1 MITTLP
7 DYQTLPGHRLG
18 LKVVYADGRPESD
31 KAPPDFRWPL
41 TVGATVT
48 APDWRPDN
56 ECGGGLHVWCDG
68 GGDLAASGLHRCDDA
83 TVTWLA
89 VDYDEADAI
98 DLDGKVKVRECM
110 VVAVG
115 VRADVASWIAA
126 RVRTPVHYAVVTA
139 GDEGTAT
146 AGYRGTAT
154 AGNDGTATAGDF
166 GTATAGNR
174 GTATAGNDGTAT
186 AGDFGTAT
194 AGNDGTATAGY
205 NGTATAG
212 NRGTATAGNDGTA
225 TAGYNGTATAGYNG
239 TATAGDFG
247 TATAGNDG
255 TASAGLGGCINILWF
270 DAAQGRYR
278 RAVAEVDGVTIKP
291 GVKYRVEGG
300 RFVEVSS

>member
-1 MITTLP
+1 MERMITTLP

-18 LKVVYADGRPESD
+18 LKVVYADGRPEID

-56 ECGGGLHVWCDG
+56 ECGGGLHVWPDG
-68 GGDLAASGLHRCDDA
+68 GGDLGASSLRVRSDDA
-83 TVTWLA
+83 VTWLA
-89 VDYDEADAI
+89 VDYAEADAV
-98 DLDGKVKVRECM
+98 DLGGKDKCRECT

-115 VRADVASWIAA
+115 SRAEVASWIAA
-126 RVRTPVHYAVVTA
+126 HVRTPVHYAVV
-139 GDEGTAT
+139 
-146 AGYRGTAT
+146 
-154 AGNDGTATAGDF
+154 
-166 GTATAGNR
+166 
-174 GTATAGNDGTAT
+174 
-186 AGDFGTAT
+186 
-194 AGNDGTATAGY
+194 
-205 NGTATAG
+205 
-212 NRGTATAGNDGTA
+212 
-225 TAGYNGTATAGYNG
+225 TAGYNG

-247 TATAGNDG
+247 TATAGDDG

>member
-7 DYQTLPGHRLG
+7 DYTTVPGHRLG
-18 LKVVYADGRPESD
+18 LKVVHADGRPESS

-56 ECGGGLHVWCDG
+56 ECGGGLHVWRDG
-68 GGDLAASGLHRCDDA
+68 GGDLAASGLYVRDND
-83 TVTWLA
+83 TVMWLA

-98 DLDGKVKVRECM
+98 DLGGKVKVRECV

-115 VRADVASWIAA
+115 SRADVASWIAA

-139 GDEGTAT
+139 G
-146 AGYRGTAT
+146 
-154 AGNDGTATAGDF
+154 
-166 GTATAGNR
+166 
-174 GTATAGNDGTAT
+174 
-186 AGDFGTAT
+186 
-194 AGNDGTATAGY
+194 Y
-205 NGTATAG
+205 N
-212 NRGTATAGNDGTA
+212 GTA